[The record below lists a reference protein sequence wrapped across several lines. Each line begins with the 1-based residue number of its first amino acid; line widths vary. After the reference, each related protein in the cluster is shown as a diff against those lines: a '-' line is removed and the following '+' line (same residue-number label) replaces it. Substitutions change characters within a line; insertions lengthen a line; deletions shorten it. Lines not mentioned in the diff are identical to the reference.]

1 MITPTWK
8 PLLRKILQQIDIHI
22 DIRIY
27 NKIFQW
33 TWTIHI
39 NTAHKIINQIYE
51 KIGVKYSIADLFIRD
66 NLKWR
71 ERDRVVIY
79 EESENLFTKDDWI
92 SLVRYVIEKR
102 WD

>member
-1 MITPTWK
+1 MNTPTWTA
-8 PLLRKILQQIDIHI
+8 LLRKVLQQTDIHM

-51 KIGVKYSIADLFIRD
+51 KTGVKYNIGDLFIRD
-66 NLKWR
+66 NLKWIEKDR
-71 ERDRVVIY
+71 EVVY

-92 SLVRYVIEKR
+92 SVVRYVIEKK